1 MKKLIAKF
9 LLFSMIITSTSSL
22 SINKSYAQSVPTSTG
37 VEQKLD
43 SNSLRVVDQY
53 ERPIKKDITFTLSSF
68 DGWKR
73 TEIGEYT
80 AKNGV
85 LSGINFENGKT
96 YSLEVKGNEYE
107 DIEDE
112 GFLLIKT
119 DDGFTNFN
127 DENINNTISVI
138 NKYTQEL
145 EIKSEGKE
153 ITEELEFDVTIGS
166 KTEKIKSEK
175 SKLYFD
181 IKDNELAT
189 IKLNN
194 DKYQMD
200 DIKLTLKKD
209 KSNSFGLSALFNEKD
224 EKVTTLSI
232 KQKQTQSENPT
243 VELVEKEIPVK
254 IGNNFAPSNINFELI
269 TDNSTSKLTTDNNG
283 SLSLKLDPKKSYT
296 LKLTDEKYE
305 MKDVPFT
312 LKKETNFM
320 GLEVYNLYSNDKKLE
335 TVNITTKKTNPQPEN
350 PTTELEEKAVFVK
363 VGDKPAPAGIKFELI
378 TEGTNTKIATDNNGS
393 LNLKLDPKKSYTLKL
408 VDEKYEMKDVSFTL
422 KKETNFMGLE
432 VYNLYSDN
440 KKLETVNI
448 TTKKATPQPEN
459 PTVELE
465 EKAVLVTADNNP
477 APAGIKFE
485 LIVDGTNTKL
495 ATDNN
500 GSLNLKLD
508 PKKSYTLKLVDE
520 KYEMKDI
527 SFILKKETNFMGQKV
542 YNLYSNDKKLETV
555 NITTKKATPQPE
567 KPGNEPG
574 ERPCP
579 SQECHFSNNK
589 VNTKSLQIYNINGKK
604 ISEDV
609 HFKLFNGTK
618 QEYFGYVTAKNGV
631 FPSLSLYENDTYI
644 IYCTD
649 QKYTISDKPYELEVN
664 QLYIKPNGEGKVP
677 VRNRTSKKYED
688 TVSSN
693 IEKINVRELKS
704 GEQNK
709 EKTHFEIPV
718 YYGSAPYPGA
728 GNVILTS
735 QFEELKV
742 PVKNGKISVD
752 LLEDI
757 QYAVSFEDK
766 FNEFGIENFPMT
778 VKDKSERTGKDPL
791 ATGRGKYVY
800 DHSTCRSVPILK
812 LIDIKKINNNNS
824 KVICSKGNTIVT
836 GMNFKDLLLAT
847 GHIKKETVEEFK
859 NKDVDIF
866 EIHLIN
872 PRRCEVSK
880 VAKGNFNILK
890 LIHNG
895 KTVKKA
901 YLTKNGKII
910 KEVPFEQD
918 KEDIKKV
925 NVKVDSMSI
934 YDLAFEYEKNES
946 SDTSTPTPEQ
956 PGTTPGEEKPEK
968 PGKED
973 PTKPEKPGKE
983 DLTKPEKPGKEDPT
997 KPEKPGKEDPA
1008 KPEKPGKE
1016 DPAKPEKPGKED
1028 PTKPE
1033 KPGKE
1038 DPTKPEQPGKEDPAK
1053 PEKPGKEDP
1062 TKPEQPGKEDPT
1074 KPEQP
1079 GKVDPANPGTTTPSV
1094 PGTTTPAQPAQTTKE
1109 TTKETTRVAGAD
1121 RINTAVEVSK
1131 KYYKSAETVIIANY
1145 EKFADSLSAS
1155 ALSKAL
1161 KAPILLV
1168 KKDQLDSVVAQEIKR
1183 LGAKNVVV
1191 IGGEQSVDKAKNSL
1205 SKYNVQTI
1213 AGSDRYETSAK
1224 IAQEIIKRTGT
1235 TQAVIASGETFA
1247 DALTVAPLANKN

>member
-1 MKKLIAKF
+1 MKKIIAKI
-9 LLFSMIITSTSSL
+9 LLLSMIVTSTSSL
-22 SINKSYAQSVPTSTG
+22 SFNTTYAQSIPTSTNA
-37 VEQKLD
+37 EQKIN
-43 SNSLRVVDQY
+43 SNNLKVVDQY
-53 ERPIKKDITFTLSSF
+53 ERPIKKDVTFTLSSF
-68 DGWKR
+68 DGSKR

-96 YSLEVKGNEYE
+96 YSLEVKGNEHE
-107 DIEDE
+107 DIEDG

-119 DDGFTNFN
+119 DDGFTDFN

-153 ITEELEFDVTIGS
+153 ITEELEFDVTIGN

-209 KSNSFGLSALFNEKD
+209 KSKPFGPSALFNEKD
-224 EKVTTLSI
+224 EK
-232 KQKQTQSENPT
+232 
-243 VELVEKEIPVK
+243 
-254 IGNNFAPSNINFELI
+254 I
-269 TDNSTSKLTTDNNG
+269 TK
-283 SLSLKLDPKKSYT
+283 LSLMSKQNESIDN
-296 LKLTDEKYE
+296 EE
-305 MKDVPFT
+305 
-312 LKKETNFM
+312 
-320 GLEVYNLYSNDKKLE
+320 
-335 TVNITTKKTNPQPEN
+335 I
-350 PTTELEEKAVFVK
+350 EEKAVLVN
-363 VGDKPAPAGIKFELI
+363 VDDKSAPAGIKFELI
-378 TEGTNTKIATDNNGS
+378 TEGTNTKISTDNNGS

-432 VYNLYSDN
+432 VYNLYSND
-440 KKLETVNI
+440 KKLDNVNI
-448 TTKKATPQPEN
+448 TTKKDTPQPEN
-459 PTVELE
+459 P
-465 EKAVLVTADNNP
+465 
-477 APAGIKFE
+477 
-485 LIVDGTNTKL
+485 
-495 ATDNN
+495 
-500 GSLNLKLD
+500 
-508 PKKSYTLKLVDE
+508 
-520 KYEMKDI
+520 
-527 SFILKKETNFMGQKV
+527 
-542 YNLYSNDKKLETV
+542 
-555 NITTKKATPQPE
+555 
-567 KPGNEPG
+567 GNEAG

-589 VNTKSLQIYNINGKK
+589 INTKELQIYNINGQK

-618 QEYFGYVTAKNGV
+618 QEYFGDVTAKNGV
-631 FPSLSLYENDTYI
+631 FPSLGLYENDTYI

-649 QKYTISDKPYELEVN
+649 KKYTISDKPYELEVN

-688 TVSSN
+688 SVSIN

-718 YYGSAPYPGA
+718 YYGSAPYQGA

-757 QYAVSFEDK
+757 QYAVSFEDP

-800 DHSTCRSVPILK
+800 DHSTCRSVPKLQ
-812 LIDIKKINNNNS
+812 LIDIKDINKNNS

-890 LIHNG
+890 IIHNG

-910 KEVPFEQD
+910 KEVPLEQD
-918 KEDIKKV
+918 KQDKTKV

-934 YDLAFEYEKNES
+934 YDLAFEYESTTDPNPSTPEEDKDNKKIEEKINELESEVDNLNKDNENLKNSNEQLNKKVDELNKKVDELNKDVES
-946 SDTSTPTPEQ
+946 LKSDNSTQKQEYEKKIDELNKKIKQLSEDKNKDNSNNEDEKQIEDLKKQIEDLNSKSTSQKQDYEKKIDELNKKIDEAKKNNSYHIITPQAPSTSTNNTENKD
-956 PGTTPGEEKPEK
+956 EKNKSTIPVRIS
-968 PGKED
+968 G
-973 PTKPEKPGKE
+973 
-983 DLTKPEKPGKEDPT
+983 
-997 KPEKPGKEDPA
+997 
-1008 KPEKPGKE
+1008 
-1016 DPAKPEKPGKED
+1016 
-1028 PTKPE
+1028 
-1033 KPGKE
+1033 
-1038 DPTKPEQPGKEDPAK
+1038 
-1053 PEKPGKEDP
+1053 
-1062 TKPEQPGKEDPT
+1062 
-1074 KPEQP
+1074 
-1079 GKVDPANPGTTTPSV
+1079 S
-1094 PGTTTPAQPAQTTKE
+1094 
-1109 TTKETTRVAGAD
+1109 D
-1121 RINTAVEVSK
+1121 RISTSLEVSK
-1131 KYYKSAETVIIANY
+1131 KFFNSSDYVIIASGENY
-1145 EKFADSLSAS
+1145 SDALVSSSLAKM
-1155 ALSKAL
+1155 LNCPIILTNKNHVRDDVKEELERL
-1161 KAPILLV
+1161 KAKHIV
-1168 KKDQLDSVVAQEIKR
+1168 F
-1183 LGAKNVVV
+1183 
-1191 IGGEQSVDKAKNSL
+1191 IGGENSVSNDVKSEL
-1205 SKYNVQTI
+1205 SKYNTERI
-1213 AGSDRYETSAK
+1213 SGKDRYETSALVYEK
-1224 IAQEIIKRTGT
+1224 LINLGLNPNG
-1235 TQAVIASGETFA
+1235 VVLASGEVFA
-1247 DALTVAPLANKN
+1247 DALSAGSISSKDCTPILLTKHDSIPESVRKHIGNNVVIIGGENSVSKSIENKLQNSVRLNGKNRYETSMKVANYAFKNNDKTILASGEDYPDALVASVASNKLQAPIVLSPKDSSQILYNKTNVFVIGGENSIKIETVK

>member
-73 TEIGEYT
+73 EIGEYT

-112 GFLLIKT
+112 GFLLVKT
-119 DDGFTNFN
+119 TDGFTNFN
-127 DENINNTISVI
+127 NENINNTISVI

-145 EIKSEGKE
+145 EIKIEGKE

-209 KSNSFGLSALFNEKD
+209 KSNSFGLSALFNEKN

-232 KQKQTQSENPT
+232 KQKQVQPENPT

-254 IGNNFAPSNINFELI
+254 IGNKFAPSNINFELI

-296 LKLTDEKYE
+296 LKLVDQKYEMKDVSFTLRKETNIMGLEVYNLYSNDKKLETVNITTKKANPQPENPTTELEEKAVLVTVDDKSASAGIKFELITEGTNTKIATDNNGSLNLKLDPKKSYTLKLVDEKYE

-350 PTTELEEKAVFVK
+350 PTTELEEKAV
-363 VGDKPAPAGIKFELI
+363 
-378 TEGTNTKIATDNNGS
+378 
-393 LNLKLDPKKSYTLKL
+393 
-408 VDEKYEMKDVSFTL
+408 
-422 KKETNFMGLE
+422 
-432 VYNLYSDN
+432 
-440 KKLETVNI
+440 
-448 TTKKATPQPEN
+448 
-459 PTVELE
+459 
-465 EKAVLVTADNNP
+465 LVTVDDKSAS
-477 APAGIKFE
+477 AGIKFE

-589 VNTKSLQIYNINGKK
+589 VNTKSLQIYDVNGKEL
-604 ISEDV
+604 SEDV
-609 HFKLFNGTK
+609 QFKLFNGTK
-618 QEYFGYVTAKNGV
+618 QEYFGDVTAKNGV

-649 QKYTISDKPYELEVN
+649 KKYTISDKPYELEVN

-688 TVSSN
+688 SAATN
-693 IEKINVRELKS
+693 IEKINVRKLRS

-718 YYGSAPYPGA
+718 YYGSALYPGA

-766 FNEFGIENFPMT
+766 FNEFGIENFPLT

-901 YLTKNGKII
+901 YLTKNGEII

-918 KEDIKKV
+918 KQDKTKV

-956 PGTTPGEEKPEK
+956 PGTKPGEGTK
-968 PGKED
+968 PGD
-973 PTKPEKPGKE
+973 
-983 DLTKPEKPGKEDPT
+983 
-997 KPEKPGKEDPA
+997 
-1008 KPEKPGKE
+1008 
-1016 DPAKPEKPGKED
+1016 KPGKED

-1038 DPTKPEQPGKEDPAK
+1038 DPTQPGD
-1053 PEKPGKEDP
+1053 KPG
-1062 TKPEQPGKEDPT
+1062 
-1074 KPEQP
+1074 
-1079 GKVDPANPGTTTPSV
+1079 
-1094 PGTTTPAQPAQTTKE
+1094 
-1109 TTKETTRVAGAD
+1109 
-1121 RINTAVEVSK
+1121 
-1131 KYYKSAETVIIANY
+1131 
-1145 EKFADSLSAS
+1145 
-1155 ALSKAL
+1155 
-1161 KAPILLV
+1161 
-1168 KKDQLDSVVAQEIKR
+1168 
-1183 LGAKNVVV
+1183 
-1191 IGGEQSVDKAKNSL
+1191 
-1205 SKYNVQTI
+1205 
-1213 AGSDRYETSAK
+1213 
-1224 IAQEIIKRTGT
+1224 
-1235 TQAVIASGETFA
+1235 
-1247 DALTVAPLANKN
+1247 